1 MQQTSATYQQILS
14 DDNHYFE
21 TKLDID
27 GVGTINENTIFELST
42 DSELFEGAPE
52 IGKAIAAEID
62 VKMLNPDADIPK
74 MACLRPYVRVCGSVA
89 RPTTVAIS
97 GTNIR
102 TLNTQYATVSSKNIT
117 FQSAS
122 GAVVSGTDLSFPV
135 SSTEYDTLE
144 SEWLPQGVFYIDTR
158 EFSQN
163 EDGLDVLS
171 IHGFDAM
178 LKTEQIFTSS
188 SITGDSIDTQMVTDI
203 ASSIGVEVD
212 ERTFTIMN
220 GSYRIPLP
228 VSFTFR
234 EILGYIASMY
244 FGCFIMTE
252 DGKLRLVSLLE
263 LPEETNYL
271 IDNIGN
277 AITFGGDRILV

>member
-27 GVGTINENTIFELST
+27 GVGTINEDTIFELST

-62 VKMLNPDADIPK
+62 VKLLTPSEDIPK
-74 MACLRPYVRVCGSVA
+74 MACLRPYVKACGYVQN
-89 RPTTVAIS
+89 PTTVTIS
-97 GTNIR
+97 GTK
-102 TLNTQYATVSSKNIT
+102 LSTQYASYSSSKIT
-117 FQSAS
+117 FNNQS
-122 GAVVSGTDLSFPV
+122 GATVAGTTLQFPV
-135 SSTEYDTLE
+135 SDTKTYAE

-158 EFSQN
+158 EKSQN
-163 EDGLDVLS
+163 DDGLDVLT
-171 IHGFDAM
+171 IHGYDAI
-178 LKTEQIFTSS
+178 LKTEQAFTSS
-188 SITGDSIDTQMVTDI
+188 TITGDATDTQMVMDI
-203 ASSIGVEVD
+203 ASTVGVEVD
-212 ERTFTIMN
+212 DRTFTIMN
-220 GSYRIPLP
+220 GNYRIPLP
-228 VSFTFR
+228 VSYTLR